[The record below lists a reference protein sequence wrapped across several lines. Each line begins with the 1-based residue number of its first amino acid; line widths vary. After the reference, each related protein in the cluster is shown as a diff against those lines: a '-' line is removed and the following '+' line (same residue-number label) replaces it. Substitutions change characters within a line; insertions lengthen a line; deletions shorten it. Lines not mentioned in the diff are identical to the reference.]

1 MIGKFN
7 NQGVIVP
14 LSGDVDYQTVLNAL
28 MPVGYTYVQYPQTDS
43 PEVLWPG
50 FTWQEQNYD
59 GAFFRS
65 SGAGA
70 NGYATC
76 TDTLANCLQS
86 YQNAYHNHQVCD
98 HSHSAS
104 TNSTGEGYFSFA
116 FNACYGTAIPV
127 RSTGG
132 AFRIDATGSTYQ
144 NTCNYATF
152 ENLGCSVHLNP
163 HSHTVTGGGVC
174 GTLPDTSYNGSS
186 TNTEAR
192 PKNYTVK
199 VWKRIA

>member
-7 NQGVIVP
+7 NQGTIVP

-65 SGAGA
+65 SGTGA

-76 TDTLANCLQS
+76 TDTLANCLQGS
-86 YQNAYHNHQVCD
+86 QNAYHCHTICD

-104 TNSTGEGYFSFA
+104 TNSTGGGCIWNHMSGFGAMSAMNGNGCFEAIDEGDA
-116 FNACYGTAIPV
+116 YGSGDYTYTFK
-127 RSTGG
+127 R
-132 AFRIDATGSTYQ
+132 RI
-144 NTCNYATF
+144 
-152 ENLGCSVHLNP
+152 HLKD
-163 HSHTVTGGGVC
+163 HSHTVTGGSMCASAG
-174 GTLPDTSYNGSS
+174 TSYDGSS
-186 TNTEAR
+186 SNTEAR